1 MGESAREREM
11 KIPLK
16 QPRYRFFLLDNWQ
29 NVMSDSCKL
38 ELNDFFSFFCF

>member
-16 QPRYRFFLLDNWQ
+16 EARYRFFLLDNWQ
-29 NVMSDSCKL
+29 NVMSDSCNL
-38 ELNDFFSFFCF
+38 ELHEVVSFFCF